1 MPQDPTLMSRP
12 NILLLT
18 IDSLRPDM
26 LGCYGSPAG
35 LTPNLDRLAASALL
49 FRQAITGGSWTQ
61 AAFPVLLTSSY
72 ASWYGGCLGPLSPR
86 RPSPIAALSAHGY
99 HTLGFSTNPLLSRE
113 QGYARGFDSFSDLI
127 PEERDP
133 RLRRLKRGEWMLRLP
148 TTHRLARALGARSR
162 PARLYV
168 SAEKVVDEVCRALGR
183 AEAPFFIWA
192 HFMDTH
198 WPYHIE
204 ETLKEPGEI
213 AQAWRDLV
221 YMHRANRKGRALTA
235 AERSRFRQLY
245 QEALRFTDAQVGRVL
260 SQLRES
266 GLAEDT
272 VILIVSD
279 HGEELMERSH
289 WGHFE
294 INLYD
299 EILRVPLLIYF
310 PDSRGGERIER
321 QVRTL
326 DLMPTIL
333 DLCQC
338 PLPTGIEGISLAPLW
353 KGGAEAYS
361 APESIS
367 EMWRTHRH
375 IIAVRTESR
384 KYIWDSS
391 QPELRQ
397 LFDLK
402 RDPSERSNI
411 AGDEP
416 AEVARLQSIVDSHIR
431 LGGRAGGD
439 AEFVQVETDREVL
452 RRLKDLGYLD

>member
-1 MPQDPTLMSRP
+1 MSQNSALVSRP
-12 NILLLT
+12 NILLLS

-26 LGCYGSPAG
+26 LGCYGSKAG
-35 LTPNLDRLAASALL
+35 LTPNLDRLAESALL

-86 RPSPIAALSAHGY
+86 RPSPIATLSAHGY
-99 HTLGFSTNPLLSRE
+99 RTSGFSTSPLLSRK

-133 RLRRLKRGEWMLRLP
+133 LLRRLKGGEWMLRRP
-148 TTHRLARALGARSR
+148 ATHAVARAMGISSR
-162 PARLYV
+162 PARNYV
-168 SAEKVVDEVCRALGR
+168 SAEILADEVCRALGR
-183 AEAPFFIWA
+183 AEEPFFIWA

-204 ETLKEPGEI
+204 ETLTEPSEI

-221 YMHRANRKGRALTA
+221 YMHRANRRGRDLTT

-266 GLAEDT
+266 GMAEDT
-272 VILIVSD
+272 VIVIVSD
-279 HGEELMERSH
+279 HGEEFLERSH

-299 EILRVPLLIYF
+299 EILRVPLLIQL
-310 PDSRGGERIER
+310 PASRGGERIER

-338 PLPTGIEGISLAPLW
+338 PLPPGLEGISLAPLW
-353 KGGAEAYS
+353 TGRAEAYS

-375 IIAVRTESR
+375 IVAIRTESR

-391 QPELRQ
+391 QPNLPQ

-402 RDPSERSNI
+402 GDPSERSNI
-411 AGDEP
+411 ASDEP
-416 AEVARLQSIVDSHIR
+416 AEVAHLQSVVDSHIR
-431 LGGRAGGD
+431 RGRAGG
-439 AEFVQVETDREVL
+439 EPGSEQVENDREVI